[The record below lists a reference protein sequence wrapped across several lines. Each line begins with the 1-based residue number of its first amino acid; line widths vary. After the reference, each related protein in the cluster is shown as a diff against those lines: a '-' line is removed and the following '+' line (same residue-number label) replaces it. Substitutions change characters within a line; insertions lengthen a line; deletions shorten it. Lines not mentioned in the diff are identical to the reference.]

1 MYEELKILFCVN
13 FLKRGNSSMLK
24 SFIVS
29 YYKLFSIFYRSYK
42 AHNYETHFYQ
52 IWITSILKLCSYL
65 KIIMEI

>member
-13 FLKRGNSSMLK
+13 FLKRDNSSMLK
-24 SFIVS
+24 SFKVS

-52 IWITSILKLCSYL
+52 NWITSILKLYL
-65 KIIMEI
+65 FLEIIMER